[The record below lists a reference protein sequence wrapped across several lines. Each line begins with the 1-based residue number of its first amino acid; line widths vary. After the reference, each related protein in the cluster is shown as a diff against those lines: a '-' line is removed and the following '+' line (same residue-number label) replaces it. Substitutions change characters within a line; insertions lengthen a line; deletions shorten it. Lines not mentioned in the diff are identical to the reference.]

1 MKPRIGKQVHYR
13 SRGSADGVYPPECR
27 AAMITKI
34 TPQIAG
40 LEHQGYFVGLAILN
54 PTGLF
59 FDQDIAYDEDM
70 VPGTWHYPDHD
81 DDLPEDPPD
90 PEHVM
95 AKP

>member
-13 SRGSADGVYPPECR
+13 THGGDDGLPPECH
-27 AAMITKI
+27 AAMITAVQL
-34 TPQIAG
+34 PG
-40 LEHQGYFVGLAILN
+40 LNGEYDVSLAVLAPSGLSFPELI
-54 PTGLF
+54 P
-59 FDQDIAYDEDM
+59 YDEDM

-81 DDLPEDPPD
+81 DDLPEEPPD